1 MTPLNIGVDVGGTNL
16 KAGLVNE
23 RGGVVARLSTP
34 TEADRG
40 FEHVLA
46 RIVNL
51 IDELLAAAGRSK
63 REIGAIGIG
72 APGPMSHA
80 RGVVFNAPN
89 LPGWAN
95 VPLRDRLAD
104 ATGLPVSLE
113 NDANAAAFG
122 EFVVRAAPPP
132 QVATR
137 STADVA
143 ARSSAGDA
151 DHASG
156 RGTPGAGG
164 AAPPDSAPT
173 ATRVRDHAIHSLVMM
188 TLGTGVGGGIVLN
201 GRLVRGAFDNA
212 GEIGHMII
220 EPQGR
225 ECPCGQRGCVERY
238 CSANAVAERLAE
250 TVRAGEHSLLSGSIL
265 RGDEINAAQVQQAME
280 QGCGIAAR
288 VWDETCR
295 YLALTCVNV
304 QHLLNPQ
311 VVVLAGGLINAGDLL
326 LLPVQRHF
334 ERLTW
339 KMAPD
344 SPRIELAKLGG
355 DAGVIGAAAL
365 AREG

>member
-1 MTPLNIGVDVGGTNL
+1 MNQLNIGVDVGGTNL

-23 RGGVVARLSTP
+23 RGGVVARLSAP

-40 FEHVLA
+40 FEHVLT
-46 RIVNL
+46 RIVKL
-51 IDELLAAAGRSK
+51 IDELLHATGRSK
-63 REIGAIGIG
+63 HEIGAVGIG

-80 RGVVFNAPN
+80 RGIVFNAPN
-89 LPGWAN
+89 LPGWTD

-122 EFVVRAAPPP
+122 EFVVRATPPP
-132 QVATR
+132 AAVAPR
-137 STADVA
+137 SIVA
-143 ARSSAGDA
+143 NVGRSSAAGSRGADA
-151 DHASG
+151 L
-156 RGTPGAGG
+156 R
-164 AAPPDSAPT
+164 PDSAPP
-173 ATRVRDHAIHSLVMM
+173 AAAAAYAEAVHSLVML
-188 TLGTGVGGGIVLN
+188 TLGTGVGGGIVLD

-220 EPQGR
+220 EPEGR
-225 ECPCGQRGCVERY
+225 PCPCGQRGCVERY
-238 CSANAVAERLAE
+238 CSANAVAERLEEA
-250 TVRAGEHSLLSGSIL
+250 VRAGERSLLSESIL
-265 RGDEINAAQVQQAME
+265 RGDEINAALVQQAME
-280 QGCGIAAR
+280 NGCGTAAR

-304 QHLLNPQ
+304 QHVLNPQ
-311 VVVLAGGLINAGDLL
+311 VVVLAGGLINAGDVLL
-326 LLPVQRHF
+326 APVLRHF

-344 SPRIELAKLGG
+344 SPRIELAVLGG

-365 AREG
+365 ARGD